1 MYIYISRYIYSGVCK
16 LNRKPMAILISCIFD
31 TQLIFWLLTLL
42 LLFLLLP
49 LKLNTRLNVALLANI
64 FASLRRLARGSAPP
78 LSANQASRICDFLAY
93 VVVVVAVTLHP
104 NLSCLSTTSC
114 AQRSFKAKPS
124 AIHIYLHTKG
134 KQKQQQQQRASS
146 SIMLN
151 GVKRSESPLMS
162 VLRSTVIF
170 IEDLSTLL
178 DF

>member
-104 NLSCLSTTSC
+104 NWSCLSTTSC
-114 AQRSFKAKPS
+114 AQRSFKAKLS
-124 AIHIYLHTKG
+124 AIHIDI
-134 KQKQQQQQRASS
+134 R
-146 SIMLN
+146 
-151 GVKRSESPLMS
+151 KRN
-162 VLRSTVIF
+162 RSN
-170 IEDLSTLL
+170 SNNK
-178 DF
+178 